1 MSLDDSFQIKLDMA
15 KRNHADLDEKL
26 GELFIWKEQL
36 KKKVLEN
43 LSSEQLKAIT
53 MQKIE
58 QNKFEY
64 EKLKRQK
71 LERERQQEQI
81 KNEKDMLKRH
91 KEVEQ
96 YHQWKKTR
104 RVEKLHKNLH
114 YFDEQYWRDI
124 QTITKDEIT
133 KLKQCLSNNDHQIN
147 NRSEGIDSATM
158 INVIET
164 LKHKTTQ
171 QLEELEQSI
180 RKKIENEKTINISY
194 WEFSLSQLVIYSA
207 RSRLHDRHKLQLKR
221 KLQQIKQ
228 EQNISSNH
236 QSTNKESEMKSF
248 EDSEN
253 ECLYAYEQAHYS
265 PILTHINEF
274 DIEIQKMC
282 VDDMDDVEKL
292 KQQRQSVM
300 KSKSMQTNIGNISQG
315 FVQNPNDLEA
325 GSDTIIDTVPVDMQY
340 L

>member
-1 MSLDDSFQIKLDMA
+1 MA

-91 KEVEQ
+91 KEFIYNQVLLRAKIRINENRA
-96 YHQWKKTR
+96 KPIDF
-104 RVEKLHKNLH
+104 LIH
-114 YFDEQYWRDI
+114 Y
-124 QTITKDEIT
+124 ITED
-133 KLKQCLSNNDHQIN
+133 NDHLF
-147 NRSEGIDSATM
+147 
-158 INVIET
+158 IE
-164 LKHKTTQ
+164 
-171 QLEELEQSI
+171 I
-180 RKKIENEKTINISY
+180 KKIENEKNINISY

-207 RSRLHDRHKLQLKR
+207 RSRLHDRHKLQLKK

-236 QSTNKESEMKSF
+236 QSTNKENEIKSF

-315 FVQNPNDLEA
+315 FVQNPNDLKA
-325 GSDTIIDTVPVDMQY
+325 GSDTIIDTVPVDMRY

>member
-1 MSLDDSFQIKLDMA
+1 MF
-15 KRNHADLDEKL
+15 NHL
-26 GELFIWKEQL
+26 GAALAGGL
-36 KKKVLEN
+36 GHGGYGL
-43 LSSEQLKAIT
+43 
-53 MQKIE
+53 
-58 QNKFEY
+58 
-64 EKLKRQK
+64 
-71 LERERQQEQI
+71 
-81 KNEKDMLKRH
+81 
-91 KEVEQ
+91 
-96 YHQWKKTR
+96 YHP
-104 RVEKLHKNLH
+104 HH
-114 YFDEQYWRDI
+114 YGHFGFGNPYHHGYGLGGYGAPYGYGYQ
-124 QTITKDEIT
+124 
-133 KLKQCLSNNDHQIN
+133 
-147 NRSEGIDSATM
+147 G
-158 INVIET
+158 
-164 LKHKTTQ
+164 
-171 QLEELEQSI
+171 
-180 RKKIENEKTINISY
+180 
-194 WEFSLSQLVIYSA
+194 FVIYSA

-315 FVQNPNDLEA
+315 FVQNPNDLKA
-325 GSDTIIDTVPVDMQY
+325 GSDTIIDTGYHWNQY
-340 L
+340 NRTHYDINNPPPKIVQGYKFNIFYPNLIDKTKIPSYHLMICEDNKDFLILKFHAGPPYE